1 MAPHGLRDALT
12 AAATRQ
18 SNSREDIMNTSPSA
32 GSRRTFLKL
41 SMAAGAAAVASPAIA
56 QRARTL
62 RFGNPQPTGSN
73 YHQAMMIFADEV
85 AKLSSGKLKIE
96 TFPNSQLGSI
106 KEMLT
111 SVQLGSLAFTNATPA
126 WYSNFIR
133 QMDVFTLPFL
143 VSSPDKL
150 RASLDTPFGGHI
162 NDLAE
167 AAGFKILGT
176 WLMGARHMV
185 NNIRPIYTPADVA
198 GLKIR
203 VISSQVYLAAFRA
216 LGANPV
222 ALDSA
227 EIYLAMQQKVVDGL
241 EYPLRD
247 LLDVKLYEVS
257 KYVSL
262 TAHVT
267 DFFLVSM
274 NKGLWDGLSKEQQ
287 DILNA
292 AMKTSMDWEWKV
304 QPEATIAALEKLKT
318 LMAVNDITPEN
329 RKLFVEATKP
339 VYQQF
344 EAPIGKDLLAQG
356 IAALS

>member
-1 MAPHGLRDALT
+1 MSIITTP
-12 AAATRQ
+12 
-18 SNSREDIMNTSPSA
+18 
-32 GSRRTFLKL
+32 GSRRNFLKL
-41 SMAAGAAAVASPAIA
+41 SLAAGAASTIAAPAIA

-62 RFGNPQPTGSN
+62 RFGNPQPTESN
-73 YHQAMMIFADEV
+73 YHAAMMMFADEV
-85 AKLSSGKLKIE
+85 AKLSSNKLKIE

-111 SVQLGSLAFTNATPA
+111 SVQLGSLAITNATPA
-126 WYSNFIR
+126 WHSNFIR

-150 RASLDTPFGGHI
+150 KASLDTPFGANIKG
-162 NDLAE
+162 LAE
-167 AAGFKILGT
+167 GAGFKILGT

-185 NNIRPIYTPADVA
+185 NNVRPINTPADVA
-198 GLKIR
+198 GLKFR
-203 VISSQVYLAAFRA
+203 VISSQVYLQAFRA
-216 LGANPV
+216 MGASPV

-262 TAHVT
+262 TNHVT
-267 DFFLVSM
+267 DFFIVSM
-274 NKGLWDGLSKEQQ
+274 NKGLWDGLGKEEQG
-287 DILNA
+287 ILEA

-304 QPEATIAALEKLKT
+304 QPEATVAALDKLKT
-318 LMAVNDITPEN
+318 LMSVNDISPEN
-329 RKLFVEATKP
+329 RKLFVDATRP

-344 EAPIGKDLLAQG
+344 EGSIGKDLLAQG